1 MLMVTEHDL
10 LSVTEHDLLLVTDD
24 LLSGRLLQ
32 SKS

>member
-10 LSVTEHDLLLVTDD
+10 LSVTEHDLLLVTDG